1 MPENGSLVDQG
12 QPFTDAKK
20 PPRTWFI
27 KITVRGIR
35 HVKEA
40 LGVNLFKLSE
50 NKFAGL
56 TELLDDE
63 LQLVNVIYVLC
74 RDQLNAQN
82 ITDEQ
87 FGESLDG
94 EAFGR
99 AAEAF
104 LQAYINFSPDPR
116 IRAALGSL
124 KAKGQAALTLIL
136 TDAEKQIEQAT
147 PDWMADKLRER
158 FGISPASSE
167 SIPDRIASAPSQL
180 WPSDDA
186 PKNGDAGRAGS
197 ASTPA
202 HTE

>member
-1 MPENGSLVDQG
+1 MPETGSLVDQG

-20 PPRTWFI
+20 RQWFV
-27 KITVRGIR
+27 KITVAGIR
-35 HVKEA
+35 RVKEA
-40 LGVNLFKLSE
+40 LNVNLFKLSE

-56 TELLDDE
+56 AELLDDE

-74 RDQLNAQN
+74 RDQLAAQN

-99 AAEAF
+99 AADAF

-124 KAKGQAALTLIL
+124 KTKGLAALNLIL
-136 TDAEKQIEQAT
+136 TDAEKEIEKAT
-147 PDWMADKLRER
+147 PESMATQLRER
-158 FGISPASSE
+158 FTTSPASSAAT
-167 SIPDRIASAPSQL
+167 PTPTVFDPSRSWL
-180 WPSDDA
+180 TVDDQRS
-186 PKNGDAGRAGS
+186 GDAGRDGS
-197 ASTPA
+197 QSTPA
-202 HTE
+202 RTG